1 MEKVEIKKLIE
12 QCLNYFYESGYAKAL
27 LTITSVCGQKAFY
40 STCRTKG
47 LICIHLM

>member
-1 MEKVEIKKLIE
+1 MEKVEIKMKVVMRR
-12 QCLNYFYESGYAKAL
+12 AL